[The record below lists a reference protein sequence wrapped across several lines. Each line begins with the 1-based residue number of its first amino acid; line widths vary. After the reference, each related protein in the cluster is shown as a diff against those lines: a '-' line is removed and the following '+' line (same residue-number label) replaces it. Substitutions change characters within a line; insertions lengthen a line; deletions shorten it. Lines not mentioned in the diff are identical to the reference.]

1 MAKVIFSMTAGLP
14 HGDDYTQPTG
24 DTPISLGEVDGK
36 AYFSIDDGNTTITTD
51 GANDSVYGVSVVSDA
66 DEKATLKASS
76 NYVKDGLEDLDR
88 KFMEDKSM
96 VDLLADVADDTSAT
110 KTAIADHKAAKAAF
124 LSNLGF

>member
-1 MAKVIFSMTAGLP
+1 MAKVIFSMTAGVP

-24 DTPISLGEVDGK
+24 DTPISLGEVEGK
-36 AYFSIDDGNTTITTD
+36 SYFSIDDGNTTIKTD
-51 GANDSVYGVSVVSDA
+51 GATDSVYGVSVVSDA
-66 DEKATLKASS
+66 DEQAKF
-76 NYVKDGLEDLDR
+76 VKDGLEDLDR

>member
-1 MAKVIFSMTAGLP
+1 MAKVIFSMTAGVP
-14 HGDDYTQPTG
+14 HGDDYTKPTG

-36 AYFSIDDGNTTITTD
+36 AYFSIDDGNTTISTD

-66 DEKATLKASS
+66 AEKATLKASS
-76 NYVKDGLEDLDR
+76 SYVKNGLEDLDR

-96 VDLLADVADDTSAT
+96 VDLLADIADDTSAT
-110 KTAIADHKAAKAAF
+110 KTAIADHKAAKATF

>member
-1 MAKVIFSMTAGLP
+1 MAKVIFSMTAGVP
-14 HGDDYTQPTG
+14 HGDDYTKPTG

-36 AYFSIDDGNTTITTD
+36 AYFSIDDGNTTISTD

-66 DEKATLKASS
+66 DEKANLKASS
-76 NYVKDGLEDLDR
+76 NYVKQGLEDLDR

-110 KTAIADHKAAKAAF
+110 KTAIADHKAAKATF

>member
-1 MAKVIFSMTAGLP
+1 MAKVIFSMTAGVP
-14 HGDDYTQPTG
+14 HGDDYVQPTG
-24 DTPISLGEVDGK
+24 DTPISLGEVEGK
-36 AYFSIDDGNTTITTD
+36 SYFSIDDGNTTIKTD

-76 NYVKDGLEDLDR
+76 NYVKDGLEELDR
-88 KFMEDKSM
+88 KFMDYNSM

>member
-1 MAKVIFSMTAGLP
+1 MAKVIFSMTAGIP

-66 DEKATLKASS
+66 DEKAPLKTSS

>member
-1 MAKVIFSMTAGLP
+1 MAKVIFSMTAGVP

-24 DTPISLGEVDGK
+24 DTPSSLGEVEGK
-36 AYFSIDDGNTTITTD
+36 SYFSIDDGNTTIKTD

>member
-1 MAKVIFSMTAGLP
+1 MAKVIFSMTAGVP

-24 DTPISLGEVDGK
+24 DTPI
-36 AYFSIDDGNTTITTD
+36 DDGNTTIKTD